1 MKIHAYLAFDGHCEA
16 AFKYYAHCLG
26 GDLELMRYGES
37 PEAGNVPQ
45 DCHERVIHVCLTV
58 GDQLLM
64 GSDVLP
70 GTAYEGIKGCSIS
83 LQVENV
89 PQAERLYEAL
99 SAQGSVQMTLQAT
112 PWATRF
118 AMFTDRFGVSWQINC
133 LIDAQM
139 G

>member
-1 MKIHAYLAFDGHCEA
+1 MKINAYLAFDGLCET
-16 AFKYYAHCLG
+16 AFNYYAECLG

-37 PEAGNVPQ
+37 PEAAKVPEHVH
-45 DCHERVIHVCLTV
+45 DRVIHVCLTV

-64 GSDVLP
+64 GSDTMP
-70 GTAYEGIKGCSIS
+70 GMPYEGIKGCSIS

-89 PQAERLYEAL
+89 PEAERLYELL
-99 SAQGSVQMTLQAT
+99 SAQGSVQMALQAT
-112 PWATRF
+112 AWATRF

-133 LIDAQM
+133 TVDAQM